1 MLLFIWV
8 CTILS
13 RLRNRAHSPGP
24 PKNPHPDITVHR
36 WLYTSLL
43 MHHSLQNGTPSTHT
57 TRFSNLHFQTYI
69 CLMQAFHS
77 GRKANALAGVQGQSI
92 SRKRGSEQWQLLPLR
107 GCAGVRVCWEPL
119 SLFKSCEVFILYVTE
134 LFCCTIINFFCSDT
148 HSIKK
153 NHRLCMTRFSDCH
166 LLWQWHRERHMLT
179 ARVAEARF
187 WPLSHA
193 VWSTT
198 RQHQLHLWME
208 AFLFH
213 HKSGTGIYILTAF
226 WVVPKGTRREIKNE
240 QNNVF

>member
-1 MLLFIWV
+1 
-8 CTILS
+8 
-13 RLRNRAHSPGP
+13 
-24 PKNPHPDITVHR
+24 
-36 WLYTSLL
+36 

-153 NHRLCMTRFSDCH
+153 KSQAMHDSIFRLPFAVTVASRKAHARRTCGGGSLLAFESCCMKHHQTTPAAPLNGSVSVSSQKWNRH
-166 LLWQWHRERHMLT
+166 LYSYCLLGRAKRD
-179 ARVAEARF
+179 
-187 WPLSHA
+187 
-193 VWSTT
+193 
-198 RQHQLHLWME
+198 
-208 AFLFH
+208 
-213 HKSGTGIYILTAF
+213 K
-226 WVVPKGTRREIKNE
+226 KGNKK
-240 QNNVF
+240 